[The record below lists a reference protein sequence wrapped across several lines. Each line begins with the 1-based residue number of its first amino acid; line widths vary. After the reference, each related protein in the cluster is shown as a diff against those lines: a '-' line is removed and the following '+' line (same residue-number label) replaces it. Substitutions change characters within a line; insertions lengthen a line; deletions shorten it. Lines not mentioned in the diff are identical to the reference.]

1 MRRLVRPLLGG
12 SFSDDVSFRLLVS
25 IVFSNIPDVL
35 CKVLR
40 SAAMDV
46 IRRLIASGDES
57 HRRHAGES
65 FKIRSSGWMY
75 QQSLTLRNVPG
86 YSCLKPFLDLMCRRI
101 SESPLGLA
109 DVRQAV
115 THVA

>member
-1 MRRLVRPLLGG
+1 MNLIGG
-12 SFSDDVSFRLLVS
+12 MHQTCTPGKL
-25 IVFSNIPDVL
+25 
-35 CKVLR
+35 
-40 SAAMDV
+40 
-46 IRRLIASGDES
+46 
-57 HRRHAGES
+57 ES

-115 THVA
+115 THVACPKIAINRPDILQIPVQRCQCILKHPIEIV